1 MTGYVYLAALMVS
14 SVGMLIIDYRY
25 KLFFFARPRI
35 ATLIMI
41 VGVSGFLLWDAA
53 GIGLGIFLR
62 GDAFIATGIVLAP
75 HMPLEEP
82 IFLAFLVLCTMVI
95 YTGALRVIQH
105 VRNRR
110 RTKNGLNRETSH
122 GANKG
127 QAS

>member
-1 MTGYVYLAALMVS
+1 MTGFVYLAALLVS
-14 SVGMLIIDYRY
+14 SLGMLTIDYRY

-35 ATLIMI
+35 AAAIMA
-41 VGVSGFLLWDAA
+41 VGVIGFLLWDAA

-95 YTGALRVIQH
+95 YTGALRIIHH

-110 RTKNGLNRETSH
+110 WTKNAPSRETSY
-122 GANKG
+122 GASKG